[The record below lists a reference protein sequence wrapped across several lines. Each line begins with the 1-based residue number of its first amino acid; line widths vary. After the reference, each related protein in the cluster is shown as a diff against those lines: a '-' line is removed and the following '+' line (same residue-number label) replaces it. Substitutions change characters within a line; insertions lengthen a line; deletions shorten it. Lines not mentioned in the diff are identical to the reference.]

1 MTPAMHTVLA
11 LNLGSTSLKG
21 ARYVRVAVTD
31 DWTRKE
37 RVTVEFDTGP
47 RQVSDHGLQALAE
60 QLSEDSTP
68 DVVVHRIVHGGDRER
83 AAELDRDTLAELET
97 LSPLAPLHQPQALDL
112 VRRARER
119 WPTARQWA
127 AFDTTWHAT
136 MPLQHRVLPLPKDL
150 FDQGVKRYGFH
161 GLAFQSAMRQLRVL
175 APGRAGG
182 RVVLAHLGGGSSVC
196 AVRGSRSV
204 NTTMGMTPLGG
215 IPMASRPGS
224 LDPGVVLYL
233 QRALGLPP
241 DAIDRLL
248 WRESG
253 LKGLS
258 GESGDMR
265 ALLASR
271 SDDAML
277 AIDVYVGA
285 VAQAIAAMAA
295 CIGGIDALVFSGG
308 IGAHAIEIRQR
319 IVDDLAWLGLRTS
332 GASPDAMGEPLPQ
345 AFAMDV
351 DEETELVMQWRQAQ
365 ASDTTRFW
373 P

>member
-1 MTPAMHTVLA
+1 MRKVLA

-21 ARYVRVAVTD
+21 ARFVHDAGTG
-31 DWTRKE
+31 DWNRE
-37 RVTVEFDTGP
+37 QRVTIEFDVGAGQAT
-47 RQVSDHGLQALAE
+47 DHGLQALAE
-60 QLSEDSTP
+60 QLSGDETP
-68 DVVVHRIVHGGDRER
+68 NVVVHRIVHGGDRER
-83 AAELDRDTLAELET
+83 AVELDAHTLAELET

-127 AFDTTWHAT
+127 AFDTIWHAT

-161 GLAFQSAMRQLRVL
+161 GLAFQSAMRQLRAQ
-175 APGRAGG
+175 APGRSDG

-196 AVRGSRSV
+196 AVRGGRSV
-204 NTTMGMTPLGG
+204 STTMGMTPLGG

-233 QRALGLPP
+233 QRALGLTP

-265 ALLASR
+265 VLLASR
-271 SDDAML
+271 SDDAKL
-277 AIDVYVGA
+277 AVDVYVGA

-332 GASPDAMGEPLPQ
+332 DASPDAMGEPLPQ
-345 AFAMDV
+345 VFAMDV
-351 DEETELVMQWRQAQ
+351 DEETELVMQWQQAQ
-365 ASDTTRFW
+365 ASSTSTL
-373 P
+373 PT